1 MKGPAMDLCCD
12 CPQLSGCPSALADLA
27 ALADLDA
34 PPPQAVPAAEPLGD
48 TRPPRPPVNR

>member
-1 MKGPAMDLCCD
+1 MDLCCD